1 MKKSIVAVF
10 VTVFLILTCAAAWS
24 QSYKPS
30 TPDDNVIGSIRATFE
45 AITGAYSP
53 SGLTF
58 NEKKEKNEA
67 AYSAL
72 LQAAKNE
79 YPGNIDIRDITWV
92 QGKFVKGVPMIAATY
107 EYTATGK
114 VISISSNNT
123 NRITSAMDGPL
134 LKAADRLINDLKNE
148 LPRRTTVA
156 ILSVYSDDR
165 AASSYA
171 LEKIEQRFYDAK
183 HFSII
188 EKRFIDD
195 VRRDK
200 RLQESD
206 DIDQAKAAELGRE
219 EGWNVVVI
227 GEISG
232 SGSSRRLTL
241 RAIDAEKGTIL
252 SRAMESF

>member
-1 MKKSIVAVF
+1 M
-10 VTVFLILTCAAAWS
+10 
-24 QSYKPS
+24 
-30 TPDDNVIGSIRATFE
+30 
-45 AITGAYSP
+45 
-53 SGLTF
+53 
-58 NEKKEKNEA
+58 

-72 LQAAKNE
+72 LQAAKKE

-92 QGKFVKGVPMIAATY
+92 KGKHISGKPSTAIWAVY

-114 VISISSNNT
+114 VVSINNANTNT
-123 NRITSAMDGPL
+123 NRITSAMDTPL
-134 LKAADRLINDLKNE
+134 IKAADRLIDDLKKE
-148 LPRRTTVA
+148 LPLRTTVA

-171 LEKIEQRFYDAK
+171 LEKIEQRFYDSR
-183 HFSII
+183 HFSIV
-188 EKRFIDD
+188 EKRFIND

-232 SGSSRRLTL
+232 TGSSRRLTL
-241 RAIDAEKGTIL
+241 RAIDSVKGTIL

>member
-1 MKKSIVAVF
+1 LA
-10 VTVFLILTCAAAWS
+10 TVFLAGLILSCATGP
-24 QSYKPS
+24 YKPS
-30 TPDDNVIGSIRATFE
+30 APDENIIGPVRATFE
-45 AITGAYSP
+45 VRRGYYSGNP
-53 SGLTF
+53 L
-58 NEKKEKNEA
+58 NEKKEINEA
-67 AYSAL
+67 AYIAL
-72 LQAAKNE
+72 LQAAQKE
-79 YPGNIDIRDITWV
+79 YQGNIDIRDITWV
-92 QGKFVKGVPMIAATY
+92 QGKFIKGIPKLAATY
-107 EYTATGK
+107 EYNATGK
-114 VISISSNNT
+114 VILISNT
-123 NRITSAMDGPL
+123 NRITSAMDSPL
-134 LKAADRLINDLKNE
+134 SKAADRLIEDLVEE

-156 ILSVYSDDR
+156 ILSVYSNDP

-171 LEKIEQRFYDAK
+171 LEKIEQRFYDAR

-206 DIDQAKAAELGRE
+206 DIDQAKAVELARE

-241 RAIDAEKGTIL
+241 RAIDAEKATIL
-252 SRAMESF
+252 SRAMENF

>member
-1 MKKSIVAVF
+1 
-10 VTVFLILTCAAAWS
+10 
-24 QSYKPS
+24 
-30 TPDDNVIGSIRATFE
+30 
-45 AITGAYSP
+45 
-53 SGLTF
+53 
-58 NEKKEKNEA
+58 
-67 AYSAL
+67 
-72 LQAAKNE
+72 
-79 YPGNIDIRDITWV
+79 
-92 QGKFVKGVPMIAATY
+92 
-107 EYTATGK
+107 
-114 VISISSNNT
+114 
-123 NRITSAMDGPL
+123 MDGPL
-134 LKAADRLINDLKNE
+134 SKAADRLIEDLIEE

-156 ILSVYSDDR
+156 ILSVYSNDP

-171 LEKIEQRFYDAK
+171 LEKIEQRFYDAR

-206 DIDQAKAAELGRE
+206 DIDQAKAVELARE

-241 RAIDAEKGTIL
+241 RAIDAEKATIL
-252 SRAMESF
+252 SRAMENF